1 MTAPSAKPA
10 SFPPVEPAPFVA
22 RRGRPTADQ
31 VAAIE
36 RRILSVAQATFLEHG
51 FAHSSMDAI
60 AAAAGV
66 SKGTLYA
73 RYAGKADLFHA
84 VAVEQIA
91 AWRHHA
97 PPPVRAEAGITESER
112 LYRYGIAFLAR
123 MRIPEIAAFHHL
135 IVAEAYRFP
144 ELARQFHDEGYR
156 HAIDLFADEL
166 KTAAEGAR
174 WPIGDPR
181 GVVNAFVAALLGW
194 IGIQTLHGPVTDAAC
209 EAYVARL
216 VAVFVGGRSGW

>member
-1 MTAPSAKPA
+1 MTAQPEGAT
-10 SFPPVEPAPFVA
+10 PFVA
-22 RRGRPTADQ
+22 RRGRPSADQ

-36 RRILSVAQATFLEHG
+36 RRILSVACATFLEHG

-73 RYAGKADLFHA
+73 RYVGKAELFHA
-84 VAVEQIA
+84 IALEQIA

-97 PPPVRAEAGITESER
+97 PAPIRAEAGITESER

-123 MRIPEIAAFHHL
+123 MRMPEIAAFHHL

-144 ELARQFHDEGYR
+144 DLARQFHDEGYGR
-156 HAIDLFADEL
+156 AIDLFADEL
-166 KTAAEGAR
+166 KAAAEGAR

-181 GVVNAFVAALLGW
+181 GVVHAFIAALLGW

>member
-1 MTAPSAKPA
+1 LTADPTK
-10 SFPPVEPAPFVA
+10 PAPFVA

-31 VAAIE
+31 VAAID
-36 RRILSVAQATFLEHG
+36 RRILAVAGAAFLEYG

-73 RYAGKADLFHA
+73 RHTGKAELFRA
-84 VAVEQIA
+84 VATERIA
-91 AWRHHA
+91 AWRRHA
-97 PPPVRAEAGITESER
+97 PPVQAGAGATESER

-123 MRIPEIAAFHHL
+123 MRMPEIAAFHHL

-144 ELARQFHDEGYR
+144 DLARQFHEEGYR

-166 KTAAEGAR
+166 KTAAADAR
-174 WPIGDPR
+174 WPIGDPG
-181 GVVNAFVAALLGW
+181 GVVRGFVAALLGW
-194 IGIQTLHGPVTDAAC
+194 IGIETLAGPVTDPAC

>member
-1 MTAPSAKPA
+1 MTKHTGDAAT
-10 SFPPVEPAPFVA
+10 FVA

-31 VAAIE
+31 VAAID
-36 RRILSVAQATFLEHG
+36 RRILAVADATFLEHG
-51 FAHSSMDAI
+51 YAHSSMDAI
-60 AAAAGV
+60 AATAGV

-73 RYAGKADLFHA
+73 RHAGKAELFHA
-84 VAVEQIA
+84 VAIERIA
-91 AWRHHA
+91 AWRRHA
-97 PPPVRAEAGITESER
+97 PPIQAAGAGPAITESER

-123 MRIPEIAAFHHL
+123 MRMPEIAAFHHL

-144 ELARQFHDEGYR
+144 DLARQFHEEGYR

-166 KTAAEGAR
+166 RTAAADAR

-181 GVVNAFVAALLGW
+181 GVVHAFVAALLGW
-194 IGIQTLHGPVTDAAC
+194 IGIQTLDGAVTDAAC

>member
-1 MTAPSAKPA
+1 LTASRT
-10 SFPPVEPAPFVA
+10 EPAPFVA

-31 VAAIE
+31 VAAID
-36 RRILSVAQATFLEHG
+36 RRILAVAGAAFLEHG

-60 AAAAGV
+60 AAVAGV

-73 RYAGKADLFHA
+73 RHAGKAELFRA
-84 VAVEQIA
+84 VAAERIA
-91 AWRHHA
+91 AWRRHA
-97 PPPVRAEAGITESER
+97 PPVQAGAGITESER

-123 MRIPEIAAFHHL
+123 MRMPEIAAFHHL

-144 ELARQFHDEGYR
+144 DLAQQFHEEGYR
-156 HAIDLFADEL
+156 HATDLFADEL
-166 KTAAEGAR
+166 KTAAADAR
-174 WPIGDPR
+174 WPIGDPG
-181 GVVNAFVAALLGW
+181 GVVRGFVAALTGW
-194 IGIQTLHGPVTDAAC
+194 IGIETLAGPVTDAAC